1 MYKPRFLVT
10 QEQYN
15 AASADE
21 REKYNY
27 VVVPDEPIPLPKNFC
42 LPQQERDS
50 AEKRTESR
58 PLN

>member
-1 MYKPRFLVT
+1 MYKPRFFVT

-15 AASADE
+15 SASAGE
-21 REKYNY
+21 RERFNY
-27 VVVPDEPIPLPKNFC
+27 VVVPDLPIPLPKNFC

-50 AEKRTESR
+50 AENRTKHR